1 MTIDSHKINT
11 LIVDDEPLSIEGLTL
26 KLANFDDIA
35 VVATACNA
43 DKAIDY
49 LKQQPVD
56 LMFVDIQMPGKTGFE
71 LVEALVNESITLPT
85 IVFITA
91 YSELAV
97 KAFETQAIDYLLK
110 PISSVRLDNTIENV
124 RTMLCQQTQEQQK
137 NRILTALQQHHFE
150 VNNLDIYKSSAY
162 TQQSTITVQSNNE
175 WYRIKVDNIYLIEA
189 RYEDTVLIHAFDG
202 KHNLDKSLIELESEL
217 DNRIFIKVSRNII
230 ININAIKSVETNL
243 FRRLSV
249 TLNNKSKIMVSR
261 QFKPQLINA
270 LSFTNFV
277 IR

>member
-150 VNNLDIYKSSAY
+150 VNNQDIYKSSAY

-189 RYEDTVLIHAFDG
+189 RYEDTVIIHAFDG